1 MMNVITH
8 VLAFVV
14 GGSIGVIAMAMLI
27 AGRDE

>member
-14 GGSIGVIAMAMLI
+14 GGSIGVIAIAMLI
-27 AGRDE
+27 VGRDE

>member
-27 AGRDE
+27 VGRDE